1 MTPLMYERVRDMMVT
16 QVLPATVITQPRYW
30 RDTKQPKAAF
40 VVFSPSG
47 GSAIRKD
54 LGSEYMVKVDVIGP
68 KDSDSVA
75 DEIANLILSF
85 VQDNPMP
92 NDCIGHIE
100 NVGGFPRPMLSAE
113 GRVVYSLLFACLYGE

>member
-1 MTPLMYERVRDMMVT
+1 MTPLMYERVRDLMKE
-16 QVLPATVITQPRYW
+16 QVLPATVITQLRYW
-30 RDTKQPKAAF
+30 RDNKNAKSAF

-54 LGSEYMVKVDVIGP
+54 LGSEYMVRVDVIGP
-68 KDSDSVA
+68 KEDDPLA